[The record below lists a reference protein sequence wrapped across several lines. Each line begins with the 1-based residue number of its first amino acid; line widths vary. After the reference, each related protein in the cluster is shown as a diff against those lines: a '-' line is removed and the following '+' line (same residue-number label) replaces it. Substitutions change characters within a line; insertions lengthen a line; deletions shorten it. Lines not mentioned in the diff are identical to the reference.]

1 MCAVAVEHSS
11 WLMVDPFETAVRNSN
26 GEPVYVPTARVL
38 DHFDHEINEVLGGV
52 DGKRV
57 KICLLAG
64 SDLVSKFHR
73 MADHLVG
80 KTSGTEQV

>member
-1 MCAVAVEHSS
+1 MCAAAVEHSS
-11 WLMVDPFETAVRNSN
+11 WLMVDPFETDVRNSD

-52 DGKRV
+52 DGKKV

-64 SDLVSKFHR
+64 SDLVSGPVPSR
-73 MADHLVG
+73 VSGEDADC
-80 KTSGTEQV
+80 